1 MNPNNA
7 DVHEVLENTA
17 EILQNPTQILEVEPS
32 KIDEALQTLIQAGV
46 NFGMKLLVAILILVA
61 GVWLSNKITRS
72 IKKVMQ
78 LRDFD
83 PSLQSFLGS
92 FINVLLKTF
101 VFIIVLTTVGVQMTS
116 IVAVLGAASLAIGLA
131 LQGTL
136 QNFAGGVI
144 ILMLK
149 PFHVDDII
157 ETASGKI
164 GVVKKIMMF
173 TTELHTFDNQVVFL
187 PNGAL
192 ANGII
197 TNMSHEKNR
206 RTDLSI
212 SISYGDNVDAARK
225 AILDV
230 LKKDKRILQTRMGS
244 NEHTD
249 KWNKCGNNVKRKV
262 DSVSNDIKFND
273 ESYTCIWKWNRVHE
287 CNEGTNWRNE
297 LNRNREWKDSIL

>member
-1 MNPNNA
+1 MNPNNV
-7 DVHEVLENTA
+7 DVHEVFENTA
-17 EILQNPTQILEVEPS
+17 EILQNPTQILDVEPS
-32 KIDEALQTLIQAGV
+32 KIDEALQSLIQAGV
-46 NFGMKLLVAILILVA
+46 NFGMKLLVAILILVG

-78 LRDFD
+78 MRDFD

-92 FINVLLKTF
+92 FLNVLLKTF

-144 ILMLK
+144 ILMFK
-149 PFHVDDII
+149 PFRVDDII
-157 ETASGKI
+157 ETASGKV
-164 GVVKKIMMF
+164 GVVKKIMIF

-206 RTDLSI
+206 RTDLSV
-212 SISYGDNVDAARK
+212 SISYGDDVSKARA
-225 AILDV
+225 AILLV
-230 LKKDKRILQTRMGS
+230 LKKDKRILKNPAPVVFVSSLADSSVVLTVRFWTSFSDMLPTAADI
-244 NEHTD
+244 NEQIYMTLPKKKVHFPFPQMD
-249 KWNKCGNNVKRKV
+249 VHIVK
-262 DSVSNDIKFND
+262 
-273 ESYTCIWKWNRVHE
+273 
-287 CNEGTNWRNE
+287 
-297 LNRNREWKDSIL
+297 